1 MTDWS
6 GGDGPEEELSAGEA
20 MLLGRLSASL
30 SGSEQITLMVG
41 SGVSASVVPRV
52 PGLLEIADQYA
63 AGRND
68 EGSLQR
74 ALAQARARLGPVPAI
89 DVYRAYRRVFSDW
102 VSAGAFDVIAQQAV
116 LKAYAPEDP
125 MESPLATRGLGQRVE
140 RGVGEALENERY
152 GWQLPRGVEALGH
165 LLAQTAV
172 AFDNRV
178 ITTNFDP
185 LIEIAVRHA
194 GGLAVSLPLDLSGGY
209 GASAG
214 ADGAIRVFHTHGF
227 WRPTLHVR
235 GPRLLHDPAR
245 ITAATDLV
253 DGTAALIRGDTV
265 CVLGTTD
272 WAGTLASAIAL
283 VARRRRLRVLWGLFD
298 ADPDQALRTGER
310 LKQLTGTEVECFP
323 GIDTERLFPALADR
337 AGVIVPA
344 RETGRRHV
352 ARHHKWE
359 RELVTQPDSTP
370 PADVPGLLLQLE
382 RRFGWVN
389 QQQGTRRPAR
399 VLWPVRLRPRASVI
413 HMVQAF
419 VAGAL
424 ARLGVEV
431 RMVLD
436 DVGTRTAESGDS
448 FRADLQHWIGRTG
461 HGAQVRFVSL
471 GEFVEQSQ
479 RLPRTP
485 SPESLL
491 RPTDPWG
498 VARRIF
504 YSDRNP
510 SLYSM
515 LAAVK
520 AVPHLADWDALEAN
534 AWPIVQAMLRTDAS
548 RLLIPLTLWPYL
560 NSMLLESQ
568 TGDVLTLGGRDE
580 ALLWASWRQ
589 TFGFG
594 PGHLYNPYI
603 KNLKHDA
610 HMLSWS
616 TREELREH
624 LYRTRELR
632 GWDSDGSYVPWLFHN
647 AMLLPVYLTSATMP
661 RVDDFPLDSWAAFVA
676 AIEMGRPALDVLAD
690 HVNDLYLGAR
700 PDGRGEVT

>member
-1 MTDWS
+1 MSDFA
-6 GGDGPEEELSAGEA
+6 EEELSTGEA
-20 MLLGRLSASL
+20 LLLARLSTSL
-30 SGSEQITLMVG
+30 AGSEQITLMLG
-41 SGVSASVVPRV
+41 SGLTASVVPRP

-68 EGSLQR
+68 EGALQR
-74 ALAQARARLGPVPAI
+74 ALAQARARLVNPAPV

-116 LKAYAPEDP
+116 LKAYTPEDP

-152 GWQLPRGVEALGH
+152 GWQLPRGVQALGH
-165 LLAQTAV
+165 LLAQAAV

-178 ITTNFDP
+178 LTTNFDP
-185 LIEIAVRHA
+185 LIEIAVRA
-194 GGLAVSLPLDLSGGY
+194 ANGLAVSLPLDLHGGY
-209 GASAG
+209 GTAAG
-214 ADGAIRVFHTHGF
+214 ADGAIRVFHLHGF
-227 WRPTLHVR
+227 WRPTLHIR

-245 ITAATDLV
+245 LADAPELAEGV
-253 DGTAALIRGDTV
+253 AKLIRGDTV
-265 CVLGTTD
+265 CVLGSSD
-272 WAGTLASAIAL
+272 WAGTLSSAIAL
-283 VARRRRLRVLWGLFD
+283 VARRRRIRVLWGLY
-298 ADPDQALRTGER
+298 DPDPDEALRTGAR
-310 LKQLTGTEVECFP
+310 LKEITGTEVECFP
-323 GIDTERLFPALADR
+323 GVDTERLFPALAGR
-337 AGVIVPA
+337 AGVIVPP
-344 RETGRRHV
+344 RETGRRHMT
-352 ARHHKWE
+352 RHHKWE
-359 RELVTQPDSTP
+359 RQLVTQPDSEP
-370 PADVPGLLLQLE
+370 PADVNRLMLQLE

-389 QQQGTRRPAR
+389 QQQGARRPAR

-436 DVGTRTAESGDS
+436 DVGTRHAEAADG
-448 FRADLQHWIGRTG
+448 FRADLVRWIGHTG
-461 HGAQVRFVSL
+461 QGAPVRFVSL
-471 GEFVEQSQ
+471 AEFVDQSQ
-479 RLPRTP
+479 RLPRPPT
-485 SPESLL
+485 PESLL

-504 YSDRNP
+504 FSDRNP

-534 AWPIVQAMLRTDAS
+534 AWPIVQAMLRADAS

-560 NSMLLESQ
+560 NSMLLESP
-568 TGDVLTLGGRDE
+568 TGDVVTLGGRDE
-580 ALLWASWRQ
+580 ALLWAQWRQ

-603 KNLKHDA
+603 KNLQHDA

-616 TREELREH
+616 SREELREH
-624 LYRTRELR
+624 LYRTRELH

-647 AMLLPVYLTSATMP
+647 AMLLPSYLTAASVP
-661 RVDDFPLDSWAAFVA
+661 EIDDFPLDSWAAFVA
-676 AIEMGRPALDVLAD
+676 AIEIGRPALDVLAD
-690 HVNDLYLGAR
+690 RVNDLYLGR
-700 PDGRGEVT
+700 